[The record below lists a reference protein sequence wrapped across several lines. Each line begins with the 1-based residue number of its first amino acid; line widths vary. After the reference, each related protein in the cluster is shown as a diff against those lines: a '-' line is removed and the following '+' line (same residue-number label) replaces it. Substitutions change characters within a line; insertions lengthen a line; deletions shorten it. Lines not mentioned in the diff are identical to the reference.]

1 MISQFKLSE
10 LGEDLGLNAKL
21 FGVGSLNEILLQDQA
36 PLPPPVA
43 GESQLS
49 RRGRCSHLVVLRGQ
63 FRNVGFRWHVQD
75 FFFHDVEHAYDEWDE

>member
-49 RRGRCSHLVVLRGQ
+49 RTRTMSPLGRSTSSIPQCRISLART
-63 FRNVGFRWHVQD
+63 GFILP
-75 FFFHDVEHAYDEWDE
+75 